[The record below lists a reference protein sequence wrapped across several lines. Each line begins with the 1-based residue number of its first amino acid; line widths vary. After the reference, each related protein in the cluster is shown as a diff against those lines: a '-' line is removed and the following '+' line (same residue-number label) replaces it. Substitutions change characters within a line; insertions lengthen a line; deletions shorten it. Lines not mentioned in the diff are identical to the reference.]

1 LTDQH
6 DLKDRVALV
15 TGASR
20 GIGFAVARAM
30 ARAGAHVIAVA
41 RTKGGLEELDDVIT
55 QEGGTVTLAP
65 FDLSKLDQI
74 DAVVASIYQRFQRLD
89 ILVANAA
96 QLSPLSPMAHSNPKD
111 WEKTFAIN
119 VHANHRLIRSCD
131 AVLRQSDAGRVI
143 FTTCSIAREHK
154 AFWSA
159 YAASKSAME
168 TLAHTYALEVRKTST
183 RVNLVD
189 PGPVATGLRAAAYP
203 GEDASPLP
211 RPKEVAGLFVEAA
224 SPTFT
229 GHGQLIERP

>member
-1 LTDQH
+1 MSAQPVLQ
-6 DLKDRVALV
+6 DRVALV

-41 RTKGGLEELDDVIT
+41 RTRGGLEELDDVIT
-55 QEGGTVTLAP
+55 QEGGLVTLAP
-65 FDLSKLDQI
+65 FDLAKLDQI
-74 DAVVASIYQRFQRLD
+74 DALVASIYQRFQRLD

-96 QLSPLSPMAHSNPKD
+96 QLSPLSPMSHSNPKD

-119 VHANHRLIRSCD
+119 VFAIQRLVRSCD
-131 AVLRQSDAGRVI
+131 AVLRKGDAGRAL
-143 FTTCSIAREHK
+143 FSTCSIARDRK

-168 TLAHTYALEVRKTST
+168 TLVHTYALEVQNTSL
-183 RVNLVD
+183 RVNLID

-203 GEDASPLP
+203 GEDASALP
-211 RPKEVAGLFVEAA
+211 RPKEVADMFVSAA
-224 SPTFT
+224 APSFD
-229 GHGQLIERP
+229 GHGLLIER